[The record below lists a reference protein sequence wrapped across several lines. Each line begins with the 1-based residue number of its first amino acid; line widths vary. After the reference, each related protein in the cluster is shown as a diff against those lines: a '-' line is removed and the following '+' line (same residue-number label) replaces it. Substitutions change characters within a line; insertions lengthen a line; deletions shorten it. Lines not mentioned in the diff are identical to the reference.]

1 MFPLVSRLT
10 GLWGRWW
17 IVPLLPTAHAVAMAI
32 AGQLKPLHIIV
43 ALAVLVAANINRWCR
58 DMVAAT
64 MPALAVGLVYEWM
77 GPVARALVTPERV
90 WGCELRA
97 LELRFFPAGPDRTF
111 ADVFQTL
118 HSPLF
123 DLVFAA
129 PYAAFLYVAAL
140 YAIYLYFHDR
150 DRMRHYLM
158 AFGIAHFLAFAIYMI
173 MPAAPPWYLRAHGCV
188 IDMAALPSPARLARV
203 DDYLGIGYFKA
214 FYSRNANVFGAM
226 PSLHNALPVLGLL
239 TAWPKIG
246 WRTRPIHIAY
256 VAVMF
261 VASVYLD
268 HHWIL
273 DGIAGALVALVAV
286 VLAGRLLGLHRS

>member
-226 PSLHNALPVLGLL
+226 PSLHNALPVLSLL